1 MKTFTYSE
9 QLIQN
14 EFDHTENKNSNSRSK
29 NSFFF
34 QDELIESKVVGDDDE
49 NDVFP
54 DSVGDLL
61 GIQVKSERND
71 FMVRTKSLE
80 ILISFFCSPLQAIDM
95 KSFCSKL

>member
-1 MKTFTYSE
+1 MNSILLK
-9 QLIQN
+9 
-14 EFDHTENKNSNSRSK
+14 NKNSNSRSK
-29 NSFFF
+29 NSFF
-34 QDELIESKVVGDDDE
+34 QDELIESKVVGEDDDDE

-80 ILISFFCSPLQAIDM
+80 ILISFFCSPLQAIEM

>member
-1 MKTFTYSE
+1 MNSILLK
-9 QLIQN
+9 
-14 EFDHTENKNSNSRSK
+14 NKNSNSRSK
-29 NSFFF
+29 NSFF
-34 QDELIESKVVGDDDE
+34 QDELIESKVVGEDDDDE

-80 ILISFFCSPLQAIDM
+80 ILISFSVLHYRQL
-95 KSFCSKL
+95 K

>member
-1 MKTFTYSE
+1 M
-9 QLIQN
+9 
-14 EFDHTENKNSNSRSK
+14 NSIIPKIKIRIRDQK
-29 NSFFF
+29 ILLFF
-34 QDELIESKVVGDDDE
+34 QDELIESKVVDGDDE

-80 ILISFFCSPLQAIDM
+80 ILISFSVLHYRQL
-95 KSFCSKL
+95 K